1 MVRLNI
7 TMPEDL
13 AKQLGPI
20 QNKSSFIAQALREK
34 LQREQKVKL
43 ESQLV
48 EAYKASAKEDRAL
61 RDDWDVTVSDGW
73 K

>member
-1 MVRLNI
+1 MVRQNI